1 MNKVDLIII
10 VIVGIPVLM
19 GISGGFLK
27 NLFGFVSIV
36 VGLFIATR
44 YSYIIADIFLSLDWF
59 SKLAN
64 GIAFIGVII
73 MFYMVGMLI
82 ARRLSRLNSF
92 TSTVDKIAGGIFG
105 ALQGL
110 IIASLVLLFCKSF
123 GIFAPET
130 LDGSLL
136 YSHIAGIAPEV
147 FDFVANIFPSTKSF
161 FQEMKVLTK

>member
-1 MNKVDLIII
+1 MTKVDLIII

-36 VGLFIATR
+36 VGLFISTK

-73 MFYMVGMLI
+73 MFYFTGTLI
-82 ARRLSRLNSF
+82 ARKLSKLNSF
-92 TSTVDKIAGGIFG
+92 TSTVDKVAGGI
-105 ALQGL
+105 
-110 IIASLVLLFCKSF
+110 SERCRDS
-123 GIFAPET
+123 
-130 LDGSLL
+130 
-136 YSHIAGIAPEV
+136 
-147 FDFVANIFPSTKSF
+147 
-161 FQEMKVLTK
+161 